1 MLPNDGE
8 SMSSNFAIFIVILS
22 FSGSSYPFYTPLTI
36 APTLFREGWVYIRRG
51 LRRRGDDH
59 DPTAFVQRRTDH
71 TFLHGQVEHLAVVLR
86 LFDMAELHHPALQFL
101 LRQLGTAGH
110 EHRREEGLSALLL
123 TGDGREVA
131 ARETG
136 FAIKTHQEVL
146 FGHVGIGHN
155 PATVEFPER
164 RCYLGGLTSPGEFLS
179 YGVLFSVHF
188 SFI

>member
-1 MLPNDGE
+1 MTTTRPPLFNVVQTTRFSTARSNTLP
-8 SMSSNFAIFIVILS
+8 
-22 FSGSSYPFYTPLTI
+22 
-36 APTLFREGWVYIRRG
+36 W
-51 LRRRGDDH
+51 
-59 DPTAFVQRRTDH
+59 
-71 TFLHGQVEHLAVVLR
+71 
-86 LFDMAELHHPALQFL
+86 
-101 LRQLGTAGH
+101 LGTAGH

-164 RCYLGGLTSPGEFLS
+164 RCYQGGLTSPGEFLS

-188 SFI
+188 TFILIQNFR